1 MHAVTRFLF
10 KQLVIFLTLAIVLL
24 FGNLYLQ
31 AAEMAEQD
39 SPQDCVQLYL
49 QYPSNQRC
57 TNQWGT
63 CTVDV

>member
-1 MHAVTRFLF
+1 MRAVTRFLF

-24 FGNLYLQ
+24 FGNVSLQ

-49 QYPSNQRC
+49 QYPPYQRC
-57 TNQWGT
+57 TDQWGA
-63 CTVDV
+63 CTGDA

>member
-1 MHAVTRFLF
+1 MRAVTRFLL
-10 KQLVIFLTLAIVLL
+10 KQLIIFLTLAVVLL
-24 FGNLYLQ
+24 FANLSLQ

-49 QYPSNQRC
+49 QYPPYERC

-63 CTVDV
+63 CTVEA